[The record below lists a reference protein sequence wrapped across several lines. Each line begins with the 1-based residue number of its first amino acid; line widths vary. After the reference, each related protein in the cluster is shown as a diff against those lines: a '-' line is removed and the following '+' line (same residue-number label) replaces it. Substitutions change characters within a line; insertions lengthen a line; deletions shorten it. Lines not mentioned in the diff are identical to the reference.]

1 MGKTEGKQR
10 RTITRSRRRAVVA
23 AAVGLVLT
31 LLLVGGV
38 LANTGAR
45 SVAEDQTR
53 SGSGRPVAVVIG
65 DSQAHGAGDAQLPE
79 TWVTQGLAGA
89 GFEPLVLGE
98 AGTGFLQDVD
108 GAPSYLEGLRQGT
121 YTLPVQ
127 DVSLV
132 VVEGGGNDDA
142 YPDARIAHA
151 ARASLEL
158 LKDHYRGADV
168 LVVGPLGRGDDPRRI
183 QINQLLA
190 RVAQQE
196 DVYFLN
202 AGDWGRQYQVENLY
216 SADGIH
222 LTEAG
227 HERLTQPFITELQAL
242 ELGPTD

>member
-1 MGKTEGKQR
+1 M
-10 RTITRSRRRAVVA
+10 VA
-23 AAVGLVLT
+23 AAVGLLLMVLLAVG
-31 LLLVGGV
+31 LLGL
-38 LANTGAR
+38 TGAR
-45 SVAEDQTR
+45 SVAEDQA
-53 SGSGRPVAVVIG
+53 GSGRPVAVVIG
-65 DSQAHGAGDAQLPE
+65 DSQAHGAGDAQLGE

-89 GFEPLVLGE
+89 GFEPVVLGE
-98 AGTGFLQDVD
+98 AGTGFLRGVD

-132 VVEGGGNDDA
+132 VVEGGGNDDE
-142 YPDARIAHA
+142 YPDERIARA
-151 ARASLEL
+151 ARASLDL

-196 DVYFLN
+196 DVYFLD
-202 AGDWGRQYQVENLY
+202 AGSWGRQYQLENLY
-216 SADGIH
+216 SEDGIH

-227 HERLTQPFITELQAL
+227 HERLTAPFIAELQAL
-242 ELGPTD
+242 GLGLTD

>member
-1 MGKTEGKQR
+1 M
-10 RTITRSRRRAVVA
+10 VA
-23 AAVGLVLT
+23 AAVGLVLI
-31 LLLVGGV
+31 LLLTGGL
-38 LANTGAR
+38 LANTAAR
-45 SVAEDQTR
+45 PVAEDQAR
-53 SGSGRPVAVVIG
+53 AGSGRPVAVVIG

-79 TWVTQGLAGA
+79 TWVAQGLSGA
-89 GFEPLVLGE
+89 GFDPLVLGE

-142 YPDARIAHA
+142 YPDEQIAHA

-158 LKDHYRGADV
+158 LKDHYRGAEV
-168 LVVGPLGRGDDPRRI
+168 LVVGPLGRGDDPRRT

-196 DVYFLN
+196 DVHFLN
-202 AGDWGRQYQVENLY
+202 AGDWGRQYRLENLY
-216 SADGIH
+216 TEDGVH

-227 HERLTQPFITELQAL
+227 HERLATPFVTELQTL
-242 ELGPTD
+242 GLGPTG